1 MPALTGGYSL
11 SDNTFTNGMC
21 YFHVLVN
28 SAASGQYGP
37 YGIYRNQ
44 YYRMTLN
51 SIQAPGNPNDNF
63 DHNQVISPNTWVDVN
78 ITVDEWQEIDEDCDL
93 QNKNTV
99 QPTDNEGDPNPVVY
113 HVNLFIRR
121 LYT

>member
-1 MPALTGGYSL
+1 MNSSTHAPDMPALTGGYSL

-51 SIQAPGNPNDNF
+51 SIQAPANPNDNF

-93 QNKNTV
+93 
-99 QPTDNEGDPNPVVY
+99 
-113 HVNLFIRR
+113 
-121 LYT
+121 

>member
-1 MPALTGGYSL
+1 MYCPCSGYAGTYGGYSL

-93 QNKNTV
+93 
-99 QPTDNEGDPNPVVY
+99 
-113 HVNLFIRR
+113 
-121 LYT
+121 

>member
-1 MPALTGGYSL
+1 MVTGRFMSYVPTMVAVTISLPAQMQKNMPNYVLPML
-11 SDNTFTNGMC
+11 RICDNTFTNGMC

-93 QNKNTV
+93 
-99 QPTDNEGDPNPVVY
+99 
-113 HVNLFIRR
+113 
-121 LYT
+121 